1 MATGEESLA
10 EGGLGDDAWEMFV
23 PEYHL
28 VDPEPWSNL
37 MPIKHQVLEVSLPE
51 SSLATTEEIWAAFLV
66 MKTVMTLDQEVFV
79 NVRSLGCP
87 DSTIT
92 KELSSMFNR
101 RRGKLHLC
109 RQWPCHVEGCALHVT
124 HVKVHELDAFQRDY
138 IGPSMQRQIQKW
150 TIEEVEEDAE
160 EDTPVVEVAHGKRK
174 SSMREDPRK
183 RQSEGP
189 EQAPAGALEK
199 KKPTPGEEKELSEER
214 KAELRKRLA
223 NARKRLAGETSGP
236 GAGIVAG
243 PPAEPES
250 PGEDVSSSGYSGSVV
265 EDNLI
270 TGAELGSG
278 APGGLKDPA
287 ETKRLKDAREKDKKK
302 KKKKRRAIEDAG
314 DQRKNARMALEDR
327 RSVVTRE
334 AITGSLQDQLALRA
348 AEAAEARALKKREK
362 KRNKKRPGEQLLKI
376 LTDQFGKNP
385 KKKKKKDSEG
395 SGRKRKKRG
404 GGSSSS
410 SQKGSPTPS
419 GGGSSD
425 DSSKESSS
433 SAARRKMDP
442 PLKKKSKKRPGS
454 VLQLLVGHAREQ
466 LDQAAKVNVGDMS
479 HVDPT
484 VGVKLA
490 SYFSIIV
497 RPQLGQS
504 MAQMREMHM
513 LTQAMDLLRQG
524 HLGLVGDVLAARF
537 MSLHQSVLDGTWSSA
552 KYLELLPLE
561 DNSAAGPSV
570 VMEARRHAKLA
581 AKVSNPDL
589 WGWNSGQKGKGTKGK
604 NYQWQE
610 GASEPKGKGKKGPK
624 GRGKGKG
631 NWHSQQGGDQ
641 DGDAGKKRREKVPD
655 K

>member
-1 MATGEESLA
+1 MAAAEESHVEEGLA
-10 EGGLGDDAWEMFV
+10 GDGWEMFV

-28 VDPEPWSNL
+28 VDPEPWLNL
-37 MPIKHQVLEVSLPE
+37 MPIKHQILEVSLTE
-51 SSLATTEEIWAAFLV
+51 SSFPARVETWAAFLA
-66 MKTVMTLDQEVFV
+66 MKTVMSLEQEVFID
-79 NVRSLGCP
+79 VRSLGCP
-87 DSTIT
+87 DSAIT

-101 RRGKLHLC
+101 KRGRLHLC
-109 RQWPCHVEGCALHVT
+109 REWPCQVENCALHVT
-124 HVKVHELDAFQRDY
+124 RLKVHELDAFHRDY
-138 IGPSMQRQIQKW
+138 IGPVMQRQIQKW
-150 TIEEVEEDAE
+150 IAE
-160 EDTPVVEVAHGKRK
+160 ETDEDTGEDSPGVQVVPEKRK
-174 SSMREDPRK
+174 GSLREDPRR
-183 RQSEGP
+183 RQSKAP
-189 EQAPAGALEK
+189 EQEQVRRSEKPKPAH
-199 KKPTPGEEKELSEER
+199 GEEKELSEDR
-214 KAELRKRLA
+214 KAELRQRLA
-223 NARKRLAGETSGP
+223 NARKKLAGETIGP
-236 GAGIVAG
+236 GAGIVAE
-243 PPAEPES
+243 PPAEVAS
-250 PGEDVSSSGYSGSVV
+250 PGEDASSSGYSGSVL
-265 EDNLI
+265 EDGLI

-278 APGGLKDPA
+278 APGGLKDAA
-287 ETKRLKDAREKDKKK
+287 ETKKLREVRGKDKKR
-302 KKKKRRAIEDAG
+302 KKKRAAEEAG
-314 DQRKNARMALEDR
+314 DHRKAAKLALEDR
-327 RSVVTRE
+327 RLAVTRE
-334 AITGSLQDQLALRA
+334 ATTGSLQDQLALRA

-362 KRNKKRPGEQLLKI
+362 RKNKKRPGEQLLKI
-376 LTDQFGKNP
+376 LTDQFGKKP
-385 KKKKKKDSEG
+385 KRKKKKKRDSEE
-395 SGRKRKKRG
+395 SEKKKKKRR

-410 SQKGSPTPS
+410 SPKRSPTPS

-425 DSSKESSS
+425 DSSEESSS
-433 SAARRKMDP
+433 SAARGRMDP

-454 VLQLLVGHAREQ
+454 VLQLLVGHTREQ

-589 WGWNSGQKGKGTKGK
+589 WGWNSGQKGKGSKGK
-604 NYQWQE
+604 NYAWQE

-641 DGDAGKKRREKVPD
+641 DGDAGKKREKVPD